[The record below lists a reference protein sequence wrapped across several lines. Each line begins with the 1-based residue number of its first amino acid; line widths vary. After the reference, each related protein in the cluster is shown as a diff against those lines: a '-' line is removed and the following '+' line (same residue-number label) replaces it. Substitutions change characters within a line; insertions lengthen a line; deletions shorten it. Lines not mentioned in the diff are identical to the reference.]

1 MEWEVLQLA
10 NMLRSGT
17 GEGRR
22 AGILLDPDNVKSN
35 EPRLF
40 CHSELKVPTV
50 VSCLACSSPVFVGGC
65 DISPLHHIKTTK

>member
-22 AGILLDPDNVKSN
+22 AGILLDSDNVKSN

-40 CHSELKVPTV
+40 CHSELKVPPEV
-50 VSCLACSSPVFVGGC
+50 L
-65 DISPLHHIKTTK
+65 

>member
-1 MEWEVLQLA
+1 MEWEVLPLA

-22 AGILLDPDNVKSN
+22 AGILLDSDYVKSN

-40 CHSELKVPTV
+40 CHSELKVPTE
-50 VSCLACSSPVFVGGC
+50 VSCRAFSRPGLVGGC
-65 DISPLHHIKTTK
+65 DDEGDPLVI